1 MFRRYLS
8 REIDHW
14 IRTGLLEPEKG
25 QALLKDHDR
34 RHTGFSLSSVLAVL
48 AGLLL
53 GGAVMAL
60 IAANWEAIA
69 RPARVVMIVAFVVGA
84 VAAAAIAVRRNAHW
98 VMEAA
103 LVFAVLCYGAGIA
116 LVGQMYHLSGD
127 EAAFM
132 LTWTIGAL
140 VVSVAFSSAMAAIG
154 AGLLGLGYLFAEAAV
169 FDFRSVDLI
178 NMSGY
183 LTVLAVA
190 VAIGVSAWRS
200 RSVVAGHLC
209 TLLSLGWLIWVFAE
223 TMDSNPGYM
232 LAVIGAAAFVMGS
245 LASPVPAG
253 AVARHGVVSTYG
265 AFLIL
270 VGLGVVQIDL
280 HDVSL
285 VWEMVLAGL
294 ILAASVV
301 ILSVAGRE
309 NRLIRTFSYFAF
321 ACETVYV
328 VSETLGSLLGS
339 SGFLF
344 AGGVVLAVVAFLVM
358 KIEKRFKSREGL
370 S

>member
-14 IRTGLLEPEKG
+14 VRAGLLEPEKG

-48 AGLLL
+48 AALLL
-53 GGAVMAL
+53 GGAVVAL

-69 RPARVVMIVAFVVGA
+69 RPVRVAMITFFIVGA
-84 VAAAAIAVRRNAHW
+84 LVAAAFAVRRNARW

-103 LVFAVLCYGAGIA
+103 LVFAVLCYGAGVA

-140 VVSVAFSSAMAAIG
+140 VVSLAFSSAMAAIG
-154 AGLLGLGYLFAEAAV
+154 AGFLGLGYLFAEAAV

-178 NMSGY
+178 NVAAY
-183 LTVLAVA
+183 LSVLAVA
-190 VAIGVSAWRS
+190 IAIGVSAWRS

-209 TLLSLGWLIWVFAE
+209 ALLCLGWVTWVVVE
-223 TMDSNPGYM
+223 TTDSNPGYM
-232 LAVIGAAAFVMGS
+232 LAVIGVAAFVMGS
-245 LASPVPAG
+245 LAPRILAG
-253 AVARHGVVSTYG
+253 VVARHGVLSAYG

-270 VGLGVVQIDL
+270 SGLGMVQLDL
-280 HDVSL
+280 HDTSL
-285 VWEMVLAGL
+285 AWEMVLAGL
-294 ILAASVV
+294 ILAASVTLL
-301 ILSVAGRE
+301 IISGRE
-309 NRLIRTFSYFAF
+309 NRLIRTFAYFAF
-321 ACETVYV
+321 ACETIYV

-344 AGGVVLAVVAFLVM
+344 FGGVVLAIVAFVVM
-358 KIEKRFKSREGL
+358 KIEKRFKSGEGQ